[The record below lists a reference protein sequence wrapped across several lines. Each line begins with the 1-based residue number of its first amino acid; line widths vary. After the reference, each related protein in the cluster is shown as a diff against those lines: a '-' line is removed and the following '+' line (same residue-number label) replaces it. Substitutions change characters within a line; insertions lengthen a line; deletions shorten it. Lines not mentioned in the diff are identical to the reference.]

1 MHIYALPFLVSWLGG
16 LVFGTLV
23 YLHSAKKP
31 GHRLFMMLCLLGACV
46 SFGRFM
52 MIQSSDPA
60 TALFW
65 GKTLSFTVLY
75 FAMALHFVMVYI
87 GRSKVFYKWW
97 AWVLLYGPGVLVSGL
112 GLSTDQVYFGVEQM
126 DWGFAVVQEP
136 GTLLYRFD
144 MGVGVGLCL
153 TTALLAVSSYFQ
165 KDDPKEKR
173 QAKYVALGIII
184 PMLWGLLIDGLTRL
198 GGIASPDFRPAG
210 SIFMVLF
217 IGFAISR
224 YDLFYT
230 SPLTAANHIVSTMP
244 DLLILAR
251 PNGKIISIN
260 PSVSRVLGFREE
272 DLLNK
277 PVTQVMSGEAIQQTF
292 EAAGSVEPTRRSA
305 LGKGISH
312 LEATLKTH
320 SGTSFPASVVIS
332 PLKERGGRL
341 AGYALIAQDIAE
353 QKRSLEILQKAKEEA
368 ETANRELATSH
379 EDLER
384 AIGRANELAVQAEKA
399 DRAKSEFLV
408 NISHEIRT
416 PMNGIIGMAELVLG
430 TRLTGEQR
438 EYLEML
444 QSSANS
450 LMGLLNSVLDLAKL
464 ESGKMDLA
472 EIDFDL
478 RAIVERA
485 TDSVAMEVRD
495 AGLDLTCR
503 VEPEVPNSLVGDPTK
518 LKRILVNLLDNAV
531 QFTEKGEICIK
542 IKVENEGDFSILLH
556 FEVSDTGV
564 GIPSHK
570 LSTIFEGFQQA
581 DASPPRKCEGLGLG
595 LTISK
600 ELAELMGGE
609 MWVKSEQGR
618 GSDFHFTAHFGLSQ
632 RGRSEPL
639 SLSTP
644 AP

>member
-1 MHIYALPFLVSWLGG
+1 MHIYAILLLVSWLVG

-31 GHRLFMMLCLLGACV
+31 VHRLFMMLCLLGAGV
-46 SFGRFM
+46 SFGQFM

-75 FAMALHFVMVYI
+75 FAMALHFVMVYT
-87 GRSKVFYKWW
+87 GRSKAFYRWW
-97 AWVLLYGPGVLVSGL
+97 AWVLLYGPGVLISGL
-112 GLSTDQVYFGVEQM
+112 GLFTDQFCFGVEKM
-126 DWGFAVVQEP
+126 DWGFALVQET
-136 GTLLYRFD
+136 GTLLYRFNII
-144 MGVGVGLCL
+144 VVVALYL
-153 TTALLAVSSYFQ
+153 ITAFLAVSSYFQ

-184 PMLWGLLIDGLTRL
+184 PILWGLLIDGVTRL
-198 GGIASPDFRPAG
+198 GGIGALDFRPVG
-210 SIFMVLF
+210 NIFMVLF
-217 IGFAISR
+217 IGLAISR
-224 YDLFYT
+224 YDLFYIR
-230 SPLTAANHIVSTMP
+230 PLTAANHIVSTMP

-260 PSVSRVLGFREE
+260 PSASRVLGFREE
-272 DLLNK
+272 DLVNR
-277 PVTQVMSGEAIQQTF
+277 PVTEVMSGEAIQQTF
-292 EAAGSVEPTRRSA
+292 EAAGSVEPRRRSA
-305 LGKGISH
+305 LGKGISRF
-312 LEATLKTH
+312 EATLTTL

-332 PLKERGGRL
+332 PLKERNGRL

-353 QKRSLEILQKAKEEA
+353 QKRSLEILQKAKEET

-379 EDLER
+379 EDLEE
-384 AIGRANELAVQAEKA
+384 AITRANELAIEAERA
-399 DRAKSEFLV
+399 NRAKSEFLV

-416 PMNGIIGMAELVLG
+416 PMNGIIGMTELVLG
-430 TRLTGEQR
+430 TCLTGEQR

-444 QSSANS
+444 QSSANT

-495 AGLDLTCR
+495 AGLELTCR
-503 VEPEVPNSLVGDPTK
+503 VEPGVPNCLVGDPAK

-531 QFTEKGEICIK
+531 RFTEKGEICVK
-542 IKVENEGDFSILLH
+542 IKVEKEGDFSIHLH

-570 LSTIFEGFQQA
+570 LSTIFDGFQLA
-581 DASPPRKCEGLGLG
+581 DASPPRKYEGLGLG
-595 LTISK
+595 LTISR
-600 ELAELMGGE
+600 ELAGLMGGE
-609 MWVKSEQGR
+609 MWVESEHGR
-618 GSDFHFTAHFGLSQ
+618 GSDFHFTANFGLSQ
-632 RGRSEPL
+632 KDRSEPL
-639 SLSTP
+639 SFSTP
-644 AP
+644 SP